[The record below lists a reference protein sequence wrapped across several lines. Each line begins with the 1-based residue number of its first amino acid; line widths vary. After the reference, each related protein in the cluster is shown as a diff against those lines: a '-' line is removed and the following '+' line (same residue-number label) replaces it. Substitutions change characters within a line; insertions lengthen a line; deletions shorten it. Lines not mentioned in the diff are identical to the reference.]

1 MNNFSLKK
9 SALALAVAS
18 SFSLISLPADAAGLG
33 RLTVFS
39 GLGQPLRA
47 EIEISASIDE
57 LAGMS
62 ARLAP
67 DEVFRKSG
75 VEYSYV
81 LPDLRFKI
89 VTKNKK
95 TVLEVTSS
103 RTINEPFL
111 DFLVELNW
119 PSGRLVREYT
129 FLLDPPEIKKHIAK
143 GVKKPVTN
151 VFAGKDNLPPIGSTP
166 TQTTASSAIQRP
178 GAATTKKS
186 SGGGYVQQPR
196 LSGDEYIVQKGDTL
210 GEIARRAQTVSVT
223 TEQMLIA
230 LYQAN
235 PNAFL
240 QNNINLLKSG
250 VRIRIPTIEEVANI
264 SERDARRIYSQHVS
278 QWNEYR
284 QRLAGEV
291 PSTQSASA
299 SQTASG
305 KITAAAPQ
313 EQLPAS
319 GVNRDQVRVSTT
331 ETGSVAAEINQLA
344 QENALKEAETR
355 LQMLERNM
363 AEMQKLLELKNQQI
377 AELQLR
383 AEGDA
388 AKPAKPIEPAPS
400 PIPAEPEPAIA
411 PEQPAAAE
419 QPIADE
425 PTPAPE
431 PAPEPKPEPEPVAP
445 PPIPQEPSFLEE
457 NMLYIGGGVLALL
470 LLGGFAFYKKRKRDA
485 EDEEEY
491 DDDAYRS
498 SMATV
503 PIDDVHSQGDE
514 PLSAMSAMSA
524 MSTSDGEEVNSEVD
538 PLAEAEVYIAYGRD
552 NKAEEV
558 LKNAMTADPTRVDLP
573 LRLLDIYA
581 KNKDTAKFEEV
592 AKTVRDLTQA
602 EGPDWE
608 QVVGKGLEIDP
619 SNPLYASGDPSL
631 GSVAPVD
638 DDAFAMA
645 SVPPSVPPED
655 LDDASSLMNAPTMV
669 FSPAQ
674 DESLVMENAANS
686 TIEFTSQAPQSTG
699 NMVDFEMSN
708 VGTEAAAPVV
718 DDPQIREEIT
728 TKLDLAK
735 AYEEMGD
742 VDGAKELYQEITSAA
757 APADLKTRAQEAF
770 DRLSAT

>member
-18 SFSLISLPADAAGLG
+18 SFSLMSLPANAAGLG

-47 EIEISASIDE
+47 EIEISATVDE

-67 DEVFRKSG
+67 DEVFKKSG
-75 VEYSYV
+75 VEYSYI

-95 TVLEVTSS
+95 TILEVTTN

-143 GVKKPVTN
+143 GVKKPTTSTYAN
-151 VFAGKDNLPPIGSTP
+151 NKSDWSSTGASGKS
-166 TQTTASSAIQRP
+166 TASSG
-178 GAATTKKS
+178 GAGAKKS
-186 SGGGYVQQPR
+186 SGGGGFSQAGISSGEYV
-196 LSGDEYIVQKGDTL
+196 VQKGDTL
-210 GEIARRAQTVSVT
+210 GGIAKRAQTISVT
-223 TEQMLIA
+223 TEQMMIA

-235 PNAFL
+235 PDAFL

-250 VRIRIPTIEEVANI
+250 VRLRIPSVEEAANI

-284 QRLAGEV
+284 QHVAELA
-291 PSTQSASA
+291 PSTQSAS
-299 SQTASG
+299 STQTASG
-305 KITAAAPQ
+305 KITAAGPQ
-313 EQLPAS
+313 EQLPSS
-319 GVNRDQVRVSTT
+319 GVSRDQVRVSTT
-331 ETGSVAAEINQLA
+331 ESGSKEAAEINQLA
-344 QENALKEAETR
+344 QASALKEAETR

-377 AELQLR
+377 AELQQR
-383 AEGDA
+383 AQGGTPDLT
-388 AKPAKPIEPAPS
+388 KPAEPMPS
-400 PIPAEPEPAIA
+400 PIEEPLPEPDLEDPTIPEQA
-411 PEQPAAAE
+411 PEAAPEPQPA
-419 QPIADE
+419 
-425 PTPAPE
+425 PAPE
-431 PAPEPKPEPEPVAP
+431 PEPQPEPKPAPLPEPEEPME
-445 PPIPQEPSFLEE
+445 EPSFLEE

-470 LLGGFAFYKKRKRDA
+470 LLGGFAYYKKRKNDA
-485 EDEEEY
+485 EDDEEDE
-491 DDDAYRS
+491 DAYRS
-498 SMATV
+498 SIATAMSGV
-503 PIDDVHSQGDE
+503 DSQADE
-514 PLSAMSAMSA
+514 PLSA
-524 MSTSDGEEVNSEVD
+524 MSTSDGEEVNNDVD
-538 PLAEAEVYIAYGRD
+538 PLSEAEVYIAYGRD

-558 LKNAMTADPTRVDLP
+558 LTAAMAADPARLDLP

-581 KNKDTAKFEEV
+581 KNKEVAKFEEV
-592 AKTVRDLTQA
+592 AQMVQELTQA
-602 EGPDWE
+602 EGPDWA
-608 QVVGKGLEIDP
+608 QVVEKGLEIDP
-619 SNPLYASGDPSL
+619 TNPLYASGDPAV
-631 GSVAPVD
+631 GSIAPVD
-638 DDAFAMA
+638 DEAFMMA
-645 SVPPSVPPED
+645 SVPPSLPPED
-655 LDDASSLMNAPTMV
+655 LAAASAIVETPTMV

-674 DESLVMENAANS
+674 DDSLVMNS
-686 TIEFTSQAPQSTG
+686 NTIDFAPASQAPQQPAG

-708 VGTEAAAPVV
+708 PAGSAADAAVA
-718 DDPQIREEIT
+718 DDPQIREEIV

-742 VDGAKELYQEITSAA
+742 IDGAKELYQEITSAA
-757 APADLKTRAQEAF
+757 APADLKAQAQEAF